1 MALPQTRPISI
12 PVSSS
17 SPCSSP
23 ARTHFRTGSDAGS
36 ELSVSLPLSA
46 NTAFPFSAAPDPFAA
61 FQLQHTLACFSAQD
75 VLSCNT
81 GTHSRLVVLPDTISI
96 EAAGERLA
104 EAEQGET
111 WIILKSSDGKTNI
124 ASPGGSK
131 LQTSECAGLLGL
143 EELSAFFAAVFG
155 PHYTKGASLRS
166 SGGAARDLASSPA
179 SPSLSSSRFGHNDL
193 DARVEVIRAQIDS
206 RQPVTASLVSNLSGG
221 NHICHVSL
229 QTSLRDIVGELSRD
243 DVSCLVVFDLQQ
255 SQDGAVC
262 GILTASDVV
271 AFLVA
276 EAENEA
282 ALTSVLAN
290 TLDVLSP
297 SLLPQPAA
305 VISGDKSTVDA
316 LVRMR
321 SEQASVLA
329 VMDPL
334 GGLISPISSRELSQ
348 EILRSSSRKILTT
361 PLSSLV
367 KKLRSRHPQGSDGKD
382 MHPAISI
389 SSSSSIGRAASI
401 LLATE
406 AGGVFVV
413 DEPRVVM
420 SPPLSC
426 VSASPAKELP
436 SFSLDADL
444 MPLSRSVSFTPA
456 PAQKHRRSST
466 QFWTTPRASISGAT
480 GETASRPALP
490 NFALGS
496 GTADATLARRA
507 SLKPE
512 ASLSSSV
519 SSLSA
524 KNAGTTMPAHLRTP
538 SFSRTH
544 RPRSLSL
551 AHFSVDESAS
561 LKQFSAQ
568 VALASQGS
576 WTPWTLTPSSSVS
589 SAGSPSSPFGNM
601 LVSGFF
607 GEVMQ
612 NGMPR
617 RVITMKTVLRS
628 LLAATASVS
637 EEAVDA

>member
-12 PVSSS
+12 PVSTSPSSS
-17 SPCSSP
+17 SP
-23 ARTHFRTGSDAGS
+23 RTHFRSGSDAGS
-36 ELSVSLPLSA
+36 DVSASLPLSA
-46 NTAFPFSAAPDPFAA
+46 NTAFPFSAVHDPFAS
-61 FQLQHTLACFSAQD
+61 FQLQQTLACFSAQD
-75 VLSCNT
+75 ILSSNT
-81 GTHSRLVVLPDTISI
+81 STRSRLVVLSDTISI

-104 EAEQGET
+104 EADEGET
-111 WIILKSSDGKTNI
+111 WIVLKRNNGKVSNAATDVSKIRASDCT
-124 ASPGGSK
+124 
-131 LQTSECAGLLGL
+131 GLLGL
-143 EELSAFFAAVFG
+143 EDLSAFFAAVFG
-155 PHYTKGASLRS
+155 PHYTKGAALRPDG
-166 SGGAARDLASSPA
+166 GGAHDLISPPA
-179 SPSLSSSRFGHNDL
+179 SPSMSSSRFAYKDV
-193 DARVEVIRAQIDS
+193 DAQVEAIRARPDS
-206 RQPVTASLVSNLSGG
+206 KTPVTAALVSNLSGK
-221 NHICHVSL
+221 NHVCHVSL
-229 QTSLRDIVGELSRD
+229 QTSLRDILGELSRD
-243 DVSCLVVFDLQQ
+243 QVSCMVVSDFHQ

-276 EAENEA
+276 EAENNG
-282 ALTSVLAN
+282 ALASVLAG

-297 SLLPQPAA
+297 SLLQQPAA

-321 SEQASVLA
+321 LEQVSVLA

-334 GGLISPISSRELSQ
+334 GGLISPISSRELAQ

-367 KKLRSRHPQGSDGKD
+367 KELRSRHPQGSDGRD
-382 MHPAISI
+382 VHPAISI
-389 SSSSSIGRAASI
+389 SSSSSISRAASM

-436 SFSLDADL
+436 SFSLDADM

-466 QFWTTPRASISGAT
+466 QFWTAPRASISGAT
-480 GETASRPALP
+480 GEAPVRSALP

-496 GTADATLARRA
+496 SAVESAHPRRA
-507 SLKPE
+507 SMKPE
-512 ASLSSSV
+512 PSLSSSV
-519 SSLSA
+519 SSLTA
-524 KNAGTTMPAHLRTP
+524 KNTGSTMPAHLRTP

-551 AHFSVDESAS
+551 AHFSGEESAMF
-561 LKQFSAQ
+561 KQFSAQ
-568 VALASQGS
+568 GS
-576 WTPWTLTPSSSVS
+576 WTPSTPTPSSSVS

-601 LVSGFF
+601 LVAGFF
-607 GEVMQ
+607 GELKQ

-617 RVITMKTVLRS
+617 RVVTMKTILRS
-628 LLAATASVS
+628 LLAATANTCKG
-637 EEAVDA
+637 AAIA